1 MFMYSKKII
10 AVSDYSD
17 TMGLKILGS
26 VTNANK
32 DMDIIAT
39 KILAS
44 CNKQLLDEII
54 IISTNVDGTKESID
68 LLSKKLKE
76 NGLKVE
82 SSTSFMSDYKE
93 MGALLRIGNCVI
105 VEKINSSLYS
115 SVYDEV
121 DLCKDNSVNILGLV
135 NIAK

>member
-1 MFMYSKKII
+1 M
-10 AVSDYSD
+10 A
-17 TMGLKILGS
+17 
-26 VTNANK
+26 
-32 DMDIIAT
+32 IIAT

>member
-1 MFMYSKKII
+1 MVKITCL
-10 AVSDYSD
+10 SP
-17 TMGLKILGS
+17 
-26 VTNANK
+26 
-32 DMDIIAT
+32 
-39 KILAS
+39 
-44 CNKQLLDEII
+44 C
-54 IISTNVDGTKESID
+54 GTKTAVNISKGSCTFT
-68 LLSKKLKE
+68 LSKKLKE

-121 DLCKDNSVNILGLV
+121 DLCKENSVNILGLV